1 MQRAILNL
9 FTLHLFLWTTL
20 HFTSIALGQWPMYR
34 CDAQRSGYTAATL
47 ETPSGLVWSYKA
59 SHAPDPAWPRSDR
72 QTFDWA
78 MQPVSVQD
86 DVYFGDTVTGAVSC
100 HSLSNG
106 KLKWQYFTAGPV
118 RLAPVVFE
126 NLLLVA
132 SDDGCLHAVDRITGN
147 LVWKH
152 CGVPDHSLRLGN
164 QRMISRWPARGGPVV
179 ENGVVYYAAGIWPS
193 EGIFLFALSA
203 RTGSLVW
210 ANDDSGQIYMPQPHG
225 GAEAESGVAAQGH
238 LALSKG
244 PAVSAFTNSGQLL
257 VPTGRA
263 VPAVFDRDAGKFNYF
278 HLQKFGQKGGASIS
292 ANDRFFA
299 NSGILFDL
307 KSGEAAHTIG
317 NSPVAMLP
325 DGMVAY
331 VDKLLTSYK
340 WQEIEKVDRKGV
352 TQKSIGPVPQA
363 SIEGVPA
370 PREIIVAGNKAI
382 VGCNNQVLIADL
394 ATQKVVWQTPIE
406 GAALSLAVNQGKLIV
421 STDQGALYC
430 FGEDPSQPA
439 IPTLAASATDSVAQ
453 SRAKVIQDAV
463 AAIVDR
469 SECNEGYCL
478 DLGCG
483 DCRLAEALAEAT
495 DLHIVAVDTDT
506 KTILETRQRLSKQKL
521 LGSRITLLHV
531 HDLNDTGLP
540 KYFANLVVSQRALL
554 EENHKVPE
562 SEVAKLTRPYGG
574 VSVLGKAES
583 LTLNRRTAL
592 AGAGEWTH
600 QYSTPGNSTCSTDE
614 HIKGPL
620 GMLWFRDVDV
630 SMPQRHGRGPG
641 PLFYDG
647 LLYSMGLHELV
658 CVDAYNGRLVWRY
671 SLPDILL
678 AYNGDE
684 LMGTAGT
691 HSIYCVSETGI
702 YVRRQGHCLRID
714 RKTGKLLAQFDAPV
728 DQKGQAATW
737 GYVACINNVL
747 IGSVA
752 DPEHVVTFRYLD
764 RGGDMSSLLTE
775 SKTLFGMN
783 ATTGEIIWRYDAKH
797 SIRHNAIAIDQQSVY
812 LIDRPQAVE
821 DRVKKAKVE
830 NHPTGVIVSLDT
842 KTGVERWRVD
852 SDVDGT
858 VLALSQ
864 LHPVLLMTS
873 QPTRFALDSEK
884 AEHLTAI
891 DPATGKQLWRRDS
904 KYASR
909 PMINDRTIYS
919 EGGAWDLLTGSPMPF
934 NFKRSYGCGLLT
946 GSKHSMVFRSATL
959 GYFDFER
966 QGKVQNYGGI
976 RPGCWINAIPAGGL
990 VLMPDA
996 SAGCVCSYLN
1006 QSWFALDADRVFP
1019 PQIEPAS
1026 GRFSERIEVT
1036 IKADNQE
1043 DIIRF
1048 TTDGSTPTIDS
1059 LQYQRP
1065 VSLTETTT
1073 LKARAFSQD
1082 GTAGRTVQKIYWVTP

>member
-1 MQRAILNL
+1 MA
-9 FTLHLFLWTTL
+9 F
-20 HFTSIALGQWPMYR
+20 
-34 CDAQRSGYTAATL
+34 
-47 ETPSGLVWSYKA
+47 
-59 SHAPDPAWPRSDR
+59 
-72 QTFDWA
+72 
-78 MQPVSVQD
+78 
-86 DVYFGDTVTGAVSC
+86 
-100 HSLSNG
+100 
-106 KLKWQYFTAGPV
+106 
-118 RLAPVVFE
+118 
-126 NLLLVA
+126 
-132 SDDGCLHAVDRITGN
+132 
-147 LVWKH
+147 
-152 CGVPDHSLRLGN
+152 
-164 QRMISRWPARGGPVV
+164 
-179 ENGVVYYAAGIWPS
+179 
-193 EGIFLFALSA
+193 
-203 RTGSLVW
+203 
-210 ANDDSGQIYMPQPHG
+210 
-225 GAEAESGVAAQGH
+225 AAQGH
-238 LALSKG
+238 LALSKSLNT
-244 PAVSAFTNSGQLL
+244 PAPGSSAPSGQPLNSGGIGHELL

-263 VPAVFDRDAGKFNYF
+263 VPAVFDRDSGKFSYF

-331 VDKLLTSYK
+331 VDKLLTVYK
-340 WQEIEKVDRKGV
+340 WQEVEKVDRKG
-352 TQKSIGPVPQA
+352 TSQKSIGPVPQA
-363 SIEGVPA
+363 SIDGVPA
-370 PREIIVAGNKAI
+370 PREIIVAGDKAI
-382 VGCNNQVLIADL
+382 VGCNNQILVVDL
-394 ATQKVVWQTPIE
+394 ATQKIAWQTSVE
-406 GAALSLAVNQGKLIV
+406 GAVLSLAVNQGKLIA
-421 STDQGALYC
+421 STDQGSIYC
-430 FGEDPSQPA
+430 FGEPPSQPA
-439 IPTLAASATDSVAQ
+439 GPITRIASSGADAPTIVKEL
-453 SRAKVIQDAV
+453 QDTAL
-463 AAIVDR
+463 AIVER
-469 SECNEGYCL
+469 SKCNEGYCL

-483 DCRLAEALAEAT
+483 DCQLAEALAAET
-495 DLHIVAVDTDT
+495 DLHVVAVDTDA
-506 KTILETRQRLSKQKL
+506 KSILAARQRLARRNL
-521 LGSRITLLHV
+521 LGSRITVLHV
-531 HDLNDTGLP
+531 SELTDTGLP

-554 EENHKVPE
+554 EKGFKVPDAE
-562 SEVAKLTRPYGG
+562 LAKLTRPYGG
-574 VSVLGKAES
+574 VSVIGKADS
-583 LTLNRRTAL
+583 LAVNRRGAL

-600 QYSTPGNSTCSTDE
+600 QYSTAGNSTCSTDE

-630 SMPQRHGRGPG
+630 SMPQRQWTRPWATFLRW
-641 PLFYDG
+641 PIVLDDEY
-647 LLYSMGLHELV
+647 ELV
-658 CVDAYNGRLVWRY
+658 CVDSYNGRLIWRHP
-671 SLPDILL
+671 LPNILL

-691 HSIYCVSETGI
+691 HSIYCVSDAGI
-702 YVRRQGHCLRID
+702 FVRRQGHCLRID
-714 RKTGKLLAQFDAPV
+714 RRTGQLLSQFEAPV
-728 DQKGQAATW
+728 DQKGEAATW
-737 GYVACINNVL
+737 GYIACVGNTL

-783 ATTGEIIWRYDAKH
+783 ATTGEIVWRYDAKN
-797 SIRHNAIAIDQQSVY
+797 SIRHNAIAIDESAVY

-830 NHPTGVIVSLDT
+830 NHLTGVMVSLDT
-842 KTGVERWRVD
+842 KTGVERWRVE

-919 EGGAWDLLTGSPMPF
+919 EGGAWDLLTGSPLPF

-1006 QSWFALDADRVFP
+1006 QSWFALEADQVFP
-1019 PQIEPAS
+1019 PTIEAQS
-1026 GRFSERIEVT
+1026 GPFRDKVEVT
-1036 IKADNQE
+1036 MKADAE
-1043 DIIRF
+1043 TDLIRF
-1048 TTDGSTPTIDS
+1048 TTDGTVPNADS
-1059 LQYQRP
+1059 PQYVQP
-1065 VSLTETTT
+1065 LSLTQTTT
-1073 LKARAFSQD
+1073 LKARTFSKD
-1082 GTAGRTVQKIYWVTP
+1082 GLAGRTVQRIYWTAP